1 MKRINALAMF
11 SSLALALAVPT
22 ITACTDMAED
32 DIEFAEPTNEIEAE
46 KADEAT
52 LAFTTLDV
60 GGPVDGFTE
69 RVAIIKTKTRW
80 REVFGSAAPASV
92 NFNKQWVAVYT
103 TGARNSGGYTASV
116 TKIRLSASGKTMT
129 VVTNIDSPGP
139 HCLVTQA
146 ITFPYA
152 VVAFKKP
159 ATAPTS
165 TRSSKQSSTY
175 TCDPEPACSSV
186 DTVTSFIPS
195 TDNRECAV
203 ETEVCVTTNHG
214 SCPQISPLPPTFCQ
228 GGHVEAEP
236 NYVDSADGDGSKCYL
251 PRLHCIT
258 NDASACPQISPLPPT
273 YCTGGTVKPGRHYV
287 SSADG
292 KECSLPAP
300 HCVSNNPAACPI

>member
-22 ITACTDMAED
+22 MTACTDMAED
-32 DIEFAEPTNEIEAE
+32 DIEYAEPTDEVEAE

-52 LAFTTLDV
+52 LALTALDV
-60 GGPVDGFTE
+60 DSPLDASTE

-80 REVFGSAAPASV
+80 REIFGTAAPASV
-92 NFNKQWVAVYT
+92 NFSKQWVAVYT
-103 TGARNSGGYTASV
+103 AGPRTSGGYAASV
-116 TKIRLSASGKTMT
+116 TKVRLSASGKTMT
-129 VVTNIDSPGP
+129 VVTNVDRPGAG
-139 HCLVTQA
+139 CMVTRA

-165 TRSSKQSSTY
+165 TRSSKQTSTY
-175 TCDPEPACSSV
+175 TCEAEPTCRSV
-186 DTVTSFIPS
+186 DTVTSYIPS
-195 TDNRECAV
+195 TDDRECAI
-203 ETEVCVTTNHG
+203 ETEVCVTANHG

-228 GGHVEAEP
+228 GGRIETEA

-251 PRLHCIT
+251 PRIHCIT

-273 YCTGGTVKPGRHYV
+273 FCTGGTVKAGRRYV

-292 KECSLPAP
+292 KECSLPAV
-300 HCVSNNPAACPI
+300 HCVTNNPTACPF